1 MKAENTLSQVLS
13 YIVHIPTLACDG
25 RSVRSISVERCSEI
39 EYKRRIM
46 PQFPPDLSNEK
57 MHKMISSLDSLVADR
72 KRQQNRNIFSGFYI

>member
-13 YIVHIPTLACDG
+13 IVHIPALACDG
-25 RSVRSISVERCSEI
+25 RSVRSISVVRCSEI

-57 MHKMISSLDSLVADR
+57 MHNMISSLYSLAADIKR
-72 KRQQNRNIFSGFYI
+72 KLNNNILARFYI